1 MSLKRP
7 ILRDL
12 VLLAWPVVLSQ
23 LGHVM
28 VGVADSVMIGNTGA
42 IPLAASSFANSLFVI
57 LLVFGIGVSF
67 GLTPL
72 VAEADGGK
80 NKQRLSLLLG
90 NGLMVNS
97 LVSLVLVALLFMGI
111 PFMDFLGQDTE
122 VLDLAKPYLKIIT
135 LSVIPLMVFLALKQF
150 AEGLS
155 DTKMAMI
162 ITIGANLLNVLL
174 NYLFIFGKGGF
185 PEMKLLGAGY
195 ATLISRVIMAIAMFI
210 YIARSSRFKEF
221 VGGLS
226 FHKYNKTM
234 VLRILKIGVP
244 SGLQYIFEV
253 GAFAIAA
260 VLIGTIG
267 PVPLAAHQIAISLAS
282 VSYMAASGIAA
293 AATVRI
299 GNERGRKNFAAIR
312 QTGDAALFLSIALM
326 TFAGLVLFFGR
337 YLLPS
342 FYTDEAAVL
351 GLSTSLL
358 IVAVVF
364 QISDGLQVVG
374 LGMLRGLSDVKL
386 PTAITFFSY
395 WIVSLPLCWFTGIY
409 LQGGV
414 LSIWISLAAGL
425 TLAAVLLVWR
435 FRVLTKWVAIAEV

>member
-1 MSLKRP
+1 MFLKRP
-7 ILRDL
+7 IFRDL

-28 VGVADSVMIGNTGA
+28 VGVADSVMIGQTGT

-72 VAEADGGK
+72 VAEADGSK
-80 NKQRLSLLLG
+80 NETKLTLLLG
-90 NGLMVNS
+90 NGLLVNS
-97 LVSLVLVALLFMGI
+97 FVSVILVALLFLGI
-111 PFMDFLGQDTE
+111 PFMDLLGQDEE
-122 VLDLAKPYLKIIT
+122 VLALARPYLQSIT

-174 NYLFIFGKGGF
+174 NYLFIFGKAGL
-185 PEMKLLGAGY
+185 PEMGLLGAGY
-195 ATLISRVIMAIAMFI
+195 ATLISRVVMAIAMFI
-210 YIARSSRFKEF
+210 YIARSTKFKSF
-221 VGGLS
+221 VDGLDL
-226 FHKYNKTM
+226 KRYNKAM
-234 VLRILKIGVP
+234 VIRILKIGVP

-260 VLIGTIG
+260 VLIGTIS
-267 PVPLAAHQIAISLAS
+267 PISLAAHQIAISLAS

-299 GNERGRKNFAAIR
+299 GNERGRKNFTAIR
-312 QTGDAALFLSIALM
+312 EAGNAALLLSIALM

-337 YLLPS
+337 NLLPS
-342 FYTDEAAVL
+342 FYTDEVEVL
-351 GLSTSLL
+351 RLSTSLL
-358 IVAVVF
+358 IVAVIF

-386 PTAITFFSY
+386 PTGITFFSY
-395 WIVSLPLCWFTGIY
+395 WIVSLPLCWLTGIY
-409 LQGGV
+409 LNGGV
-414 LSIWISLAAGL
+414 LAIWICLATGL

-435 FRVLTKWVAIAEV
+435 FRVLTKWVATAEL

>member
-28 VGVADSVMIGNTGA
+28 VGVADSVMIGNTGT

>member
-28 VGVADSVMIGNTGA
+28 VGVADSVMIGNTGT

-226 FHKYNKTM
+226 FHKYNKTI

>member
-1 MSLKRP
+1 
-7 ILRDL
+7 
-12 VLLAWPVVLSQ
+12 
-23 LGHVM
+23 M
-28 VGVADSVMIGNTGA
+28 VGVADSVMIGNTGT

-111 PFMDFLGQDTE
+111 PFMDFLGQDSE

-226 FHKYNKTM
+226 FHKYNKAM

-435 FRVLTKWVAIAEV
+435 FRVLTKWIAIAEV

>member
-1 MSLKRP
+1 
-7 ILRDL
+7 
-12 VLLAWPVVLSQ
+12 
-23 LGHVM
+23 
-28 VGVADSVMIGNTGA
+28 
-42 IPLAASSFANSLFVI
+42 
-57 LLVFGIGVSF
+57 
-67 GLTPL
+67 
-72 VAEADGGK
+72 
-80 NKQRLSLLLG
+80 
-90 NGLMVNS
+90 
-97 LVSLVLVALLFMGI
+97 
-111 PFMDFLGQDTE
+111 
-122 VLDLAKPYLKIIT
+122 
-135 LSVIPLMVFLALKQF
+135 
-150 AEGLS
+150 
-155 DTKMAMI
+155 
-162 ITIGANLLNVLL
+162 
-174 NYLFIFGKGGF
+174 
-185 PEMKLLGAGY
+185 
-195 ATLISRVIMAIAMFI
+195 MAIAMFI

>member
-1 MSLKRP
+1 
-7 ILRDL
+7 
-12 VLLAWPVVLSQ
+12 
-23 LGHVM
+23 M
-28 VGVADSVMIGNTGA
+28 VGVADSVMIGNTGT

>member
-1 MSLKRP
+1 LSLKRP

-28 VGVADSVMIGNTGA
+28 VGVADSVMIGNTGT

-111 PFMDFLGQDTE
+111 PFMDFLGQDSE

>member
-1 MSLKRP
+1 
-7 ILRDL
+7 
-12 VLLAWPVVLSQ
+12 
-23 LGHVM
+23 M
-28 VGVADSVMIGNTGA
+28 VGVADSVMIGNTGT

-185 PEMKLLGAGY
+185 PEMKLLGAG
-195 ATLISRVIMAIAMFI
+195 
-210 YIARSSRFKEF
+210 
-221 VGGLS
+221 
-226 FHKYNKTM
+226 
-234 VLRILKIGVP
+234 
-244 SGLQYIFEV
+244 
-253 GAFAIAA
+253 
-260 VLIGTIG
+260 
-267 PVPLAAHQIAISLAS
+267 
-282 VSYMAASGIAA
+282 
-293 AATVRI
+293 
-299 GNERGRKNFAAIR
+299 
-312 QTGDAALFLSIALM
+312 
-326 TFAGLVLFFGR
+326 
-337 YLLPS
+337 
-342 FYTDEAAVL
+342 
-351 GLSTSLL
+351 
-358 IVAVVF
+358 
-364 QISDGLQVVG
+364 
-374 LGMLRGLSDVKL
+374 
-386 PTAITFFSY
+386 
-395 WIVSLPLCWFTGIY
+395 
-409 LQGGV
+409 
-414 LSIWISLAAGL
+414 
-425 TLAAVLLVWR
+425 
-435 FRVLTKWVAIAEV
+435 